1 MKSETKSS
9 LEMKVDLLLGLFQDM
24 KEQIS
29 APDPLRKRWLS
40 TSDVGASVGRSGRT
54 ISNWIQQGRFP
65 QELIKK
71 VKRGSGYVI
80 RLDGQDALDAAQRIL
95 LGELI

>member
-1 MKSETKSS
+1 MKSETKTS
-9 LEMKVDLLLGLFQDM
+9 LEMKVDLLLGLFQDL
-24 KEQIS
+24 KEKKS
-29 APDPLRKRWLS
+29 SPDPLRKRWLS
-40 TSDVGASVGRSGRT
+40 TSDVGAHIGRSART
-54 ISNWIQQGRFP
+54 IANWVQQGRFP
-65 QELIKK
+65 EELIKK

>member
-24 KEQIS
+24 KEQKS
-29 APDPLRKRWLS
+29 SPAPLSKRWLS
-40 TSDVGASVGRSGRT
+40 TSDVGVSVGRSART
-54 ISNWIQQGRFP
+54 ISNWVQQGRFP
-65 QELIKK
+65 EELIKK
-71 VKRGSGYVI
+71 VRRGSGYVI
-80 RLDGQDALDAAQRIL
+80 RLDGQDALDAAQQIL